1 MGLTLAVR
9 DGDGYG
15 SEEQEAGTSQVNPDD
30 HIIAEMQCV
39 LVACSCRKK
48 GERRKRKI
56 SAPGVICLH
65 PEMPVVSTD
74 FNLASSD
81 QSSTAGRAPASPQLG
96 YLDPGPVV
104 SCPLWC
110 PGCSV

>member
-1 MGLTLAVR
+1 MRAIGREPIPLEERAVLCGVRLQEPVQGVRVQLTLAVR

-48 GERRKRKI
+48 GERREKKEEN
-56 SAPGVICLH
+56 P
-65 PEMPVVSTD
+65 STRSH
-74 FNLASSD
+74 L
-81 QSSTAGRAPASPQLG
+81 PA
-96 YLDPGPVV
+96 
-104 SCPLWC
+104 C
-110 PGCSV
+110 